1 MTAQHG
7 GPVDEPGLG
16 ARLAATARRFWK
28 LIGAVAGGAT
38 GVGVASILDAV
49 GVDVGPQGAAGIA
62 LVLAAIGTWRAPRN
76 TTDLAEWLGD
86 LQAHVAAQ
94 GDEPGRPQNVLDD
107 PPPPRP

>member
-1 MTAQHG
+1 MTAQQH

-16 ARLAATARRFWK
+16 TRLAAAARRFWK
-28 LIGAVAGGAT
+28 LLGAVAGGAT
-38 GVGVASILDAV
+38 GVGVASVLDAV

-76 TTDLAEWLGD
+76 VTDLGEWLGE

-94 GDEPGRPQNVLDD
+94 GGDPDRLQNVLDD
-107 PPPPRP
+107 PPPRT